1 MIRVKQSADSAT
13 ATMKNPR
20 KTDGTKFFTP
30 DQIGGRW
37 GWHTESIRR
46 LLRKG
51 QIESV
56 ILGRRRLVRGDHQTG
71 RVYPIAQVGLVTG
84 QALQAAPLRAAHR
97 RLVPI
102 SEVERI
108 EAEGLISRTI

>member
-56 ILGRRRLVRGDHQTG
+56 ILGRRRLV
-71 RVYPIAQVGLVTG
+71 
-84 QALQAAPLRAAHR
+84 
-97 RLVPI
+97 PI